1 MKKYALSFFLVFS
14 LLFIL
19 CPIQNVSASD
29 ASTLELG
36 DDIVATSSYRV
47 KSKTKKADTYGSW
60 TTVASN
66 ITGASK
72 NGEVLGAV
80 VDMGWSNSITGGI
93 SLSYTSKKGLTASM
107 GFDVT
112 KSGSVKV
119 GSQYTIPLNKGQKGY
134 IKARPIYTTYS
145 CKLQRFY
152 RGSNISAWQNVAGTF
167 TSKKFSGGADF
178 TSKVWY

>member
-1 MKKYALSFFLVFS
+1 MHFHFFLVFS

-60 TTVASN
+60 TTVASK

-80 VDMGWSNSITGGI
+80 VDMSWSNSITGGI
-93 SLSYTSKKGLTASM
+93 SLSYTS
-107 GFDVT
+107 
-112 KSGSVKV
+112 
-119 GSQYTIPLNKGQKGY
+119 N
-134 IKARPIYTTYS
+134 
-145 CKLQRFY
+145 
-152 RGSNISAWQNVAGTF
+152 NISAAKTEDN
-167 TSKKFSGGADF
+167 SADF
-178 TSKVWY
+178 QVGVRKSLFEIQRLGLGDRLRWITVLSQPDL